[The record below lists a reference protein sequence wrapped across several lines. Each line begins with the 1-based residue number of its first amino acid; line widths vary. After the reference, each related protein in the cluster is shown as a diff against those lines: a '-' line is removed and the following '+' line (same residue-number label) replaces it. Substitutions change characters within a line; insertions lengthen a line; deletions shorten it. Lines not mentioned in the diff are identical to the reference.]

1 MAWQARALD
10 VQRVYRRP
18 PALVS
23 PDGIRV
29 LAFLA
34 PGDFMANTPLEFL
47 LEDTDVRID
56 MHYVVPGSPLAE
68 QIPDHDIAFVA
79 AGGSEENRA
88 VLREIEET
96 VRSWQ
101 CPVLNR
107 PERVALLSQED
118 VRASFELVPGLVGPM
133 MAGNVDYR
141 GADGLFRKY
150 RIALVDGRPY
160 ACQMAISDRPI
171 VHHHDAGM
179 RESAEK
185 RAEEARFFMDF
196 DEGFAFRH
204 AAALRALCEHLGLD
218 YFAIDCAE
226 TSDGKLL
233 LLDVDVAMIV
243 HSMDPP
249 QLFPHRPAQM
259 RRVRDAFRAMLRR
272 KCGRPAA

>member
-1 MAWQARALD
+1 
-10 VQRVYRRP
+10 VQRLYRRP

-23 PDGIRV
+23 RDGIRV

-47 LEDTDVRID
+47 LEDTDVTLD
-56 MHYVVPGSPLAE
+56 MHYIVPGSPLAE
-68 QIPDHDIAFVA
+68 PIPDHDIAFVA
-79 AGGSEENRA
+79 AGGSDENHV
-88 VLREIEET
+88 VLRQIEDS
-96 VRSWQ
+96 VRSWP

-107 PERVALLSQED
+107 PERIASLSQD
-118 VRASFELVPGLVGPM
+118 DARARLEWAPGLVGPAR
-133 MAGNVDYR
+133 AGSADYR

-150 RIALVDGRPY
+150 RIALIDGRPY

-196 DEGFAFRH
+196 DDGFARRH
-204 AAALRALCEHLGLD
+204 AGTLRALCEHIGLD
-218 YFAIDCAE
+218 YFAVDCAE
-226 TSDGKLL
+226 RDDGKLL
-233 LLDVDVAMIV
+233 LFDLDVAMII
-243 HSMDPP
+243 HSMEPP
-249 QLFPHRPAQM
+249 QLFPYKAPQM

-272 KCGRPAA
+272 KCGKASS